1 MDRETL
7 DKLFAWLKKCPCKYK
22 YRFDMDGTI
31 TITFTKEMQNETT

>member
-7 DKLFAWLKKCPCKYK
+7 YKLFAWLKKCPCKYK

-31 TITFTKEMQNETT
+31 TITFTKELQND

>member
-1 MDRETL
+1 MDGKTL

-31 TITFTKEMQNETT
+31 TITFTKEMQNDAT

>member
-1 MDRETL
+1 MDSETL

-31 TITFTKEMQNETT
+31 TITFIGDVKDD